1 MGGTGSGPAHATTPV
16 GDDRPSRKV
25 LPMSGIDDIL
35 RSLPMDQLARQL
47 GTDEATARQATS
59 MALPA
64 LLGGLQANATDPGG
78 AASLQEALAQHDDD
92 LYGERVDLERVD
104 TRDGE
109 RISSHIFG
117 SNEDQVVHALGGAG
131 GAGLGGDLI
140 KRLLPLL
147 APIVLSYL
155 AKQMQGRGRSGGSAA
170 LACMPP
176 RSAGRA
182 IEAACRAVASSV
194 PSWRAS
200 WSMGRERRMSSRP
213 DMGDLSGR
221 PVGADQRVRVGR
233 TPCPSPPNLLRSRS
247 IP

>member
-1 MGGTGSGPAHATTPV
+1 
-16 GDDRPSRKV
+16 
-25 LPMSGIDDIL
+25 MSGLDDIL

-92 LYGERVDLERVD
+92 LFGERVDLERVD

-109 RISSHIFG
+109 KISSHIFG
-117 SNEDQVVHALGGAG
+117 GNEEQVVHALGGAG

-155 AKQMQGRGRSGGSAA
+155 AKQMQGGGARRADTGGATTPSLPTQTQGGGSAGAPGSLQDMLGQVLGGAAGGSAA
-170 LACMPP
+170 QT
-176 RSAGRA
+176 GRQ
-182 IEAACRAVASSV
+182 SSTNQG
-194 PSWRAS
+194 SGGS
-200 WSMGRERRMSSRP
+200 ILTDLLGGLLGGGRR
-213 DMGDLSGR
+213 
-221 PVGADQRVRVGR
+221 
-233 TPCPSPPNLLRSRS
+233 
-247 IP
+247 

>member
-1 MGGTGSGPAHATTPV
+1 
-16 GDDRPSRKV
+16 
-25 LPMSGIDDIL
+25 MSGLDDIL

-92 LYGERVDLERVD
+92 LFGERVDLERVD

-109 RISSHIFG
+109 KISSHIFG
-117 SNEDQVVHALGGAG
+117 GNEEQVVHALGGAG

-155 AKQMQGRGRSGGSAA
+155 AKQMQGGGARRADTGGATTPSLPTQTQGGGSAGAPGSLQDMLGQVLGGAAGGSAA
-170 LACMPP
+170 QT
-176 RSAGRA
+176 GRQGSTTQGSGGS
-182 IEAACRAVASSV
+182 ILTDLLGGLLGG
-194 PSWRAS
+194 
-200 WSMGRERRMSSRP
+200 GRR
-213 DMGDLSGR
+213 
-221 PVGADQRVRVGR
+221 
-233 TPCPSPPNLLRSRS
+233 
-247 IP
+247 